1 MKDIREQK
9 INEGEIY
16 SLTTEKN
23 FSGKPIISQNKMYN
37 LFIVIRVYSP
47 SKILIYPLYRINR
60 HKDIEKQ
67 KPDTVKIACKNKDY
81 DYYIGYKQPL
91 IIKKIEGELT
101 LEGYLVPDVFKKI
114 QIICFNYLCNKEIY
128 NNQFNLDNEDELLMI
143 DINNGKFLNK
153 IDNIDYTIN
162 DIINLSVIEFSNK
175 YNVSPEDASK
185 LYFEYINKFKKI
197 R

>member
-67 KPDTVKIACKNKDY
+67 KSDTVKIACKNKDY

-185 LYFEYINKFKKI
+185 LYFEYINKFKK
-197 R
+197 

>member
-47 SKILIYPLYRINR
+47 NKVLIYPLYRINR

-67 KPDTVKIACKNKDY
+67 KSDTVKIACKNKDY